1 MANGYG
7 FQSYPEGPTP
17 DPKRVGQILAE
28 KAAMRAASGGDSYG
42 DDGSDD
48 SDTAPLMSGAPSGG
62 PGFGNDLLGAVAQQV
77 DAYASSDRGTL
88 TQGRLVATGGD
99 GSGTP
104 GVETPPPPLSAMAT
118 QSSSNMT
125 ARPETQTVDG
135 DYDPAV
141 EHSASATAAALGDA
155 QRRTTGGA
163 SGKGKV
169 QNPSPATPLQG
180 YQFQRMGLSPAE
192 IAFFQQGGA
201 IKGG

>member
-28 KAAMRAASGGDSYG
+28 KAAQRAASGGDYDNDGG
-42 DDGSDD
+42 DTEGPGD
-48 SDTAPLMSGAPSGG
+48 SDAAPAGGAPS
-62 PGFGNDLLGAVAQQV
+62 FGNDLLGAVAQQV
-77 DAYASSDRGTL
+77 NAYASSDRGTL
-88 TQGRLVATGGD
+88 TQGRLAPTGGD

-135 DYDPAV
+135 DYDPTV